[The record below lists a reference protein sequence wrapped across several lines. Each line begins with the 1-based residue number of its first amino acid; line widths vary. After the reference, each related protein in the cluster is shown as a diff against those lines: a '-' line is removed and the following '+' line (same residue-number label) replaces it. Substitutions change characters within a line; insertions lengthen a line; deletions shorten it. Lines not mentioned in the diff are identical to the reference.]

1 MDQIMKK
8 ILKYGFL
15 LGVLLMFHTSC
26 DKDFDEINTSKTGAT
41 AIDPVFQLNNAVIN
55 TSFPGAS
62 LVYEIG
68 IVQQIISPNSG
79 VLTGANY
86 NQDNRAS
93 TQALWQGYYRNVIR
107 NTRDVIART
116 QDVPNRSNLYNMA
129 RILQAYAFMVLTDS
143 YGDIPYTEGGNG
155 YIDQVFFPEYDAQ
168 EDIYPQI
175 IQELADASAALDPAG
190 SIEAADIL
198 YGGDVVKW
206 RKFGNSILLRAG
218 MRLSK
223 VEATTAQQIAA
234 QAFSAGVIM
243 ANADNAVMRHDNN
256 YTNPVGNTLNS
267 TEAAN
272 YYMPEPFVNHL
283 KANNDP
289 RLVSIAVR
297 YVGAKSGPEQVPAR
311 ASFDPDDQIGMPMG
325 HDNATIVPV
334 AASLGLASFYE
345 FTQIDRLR
353 MAGRTAPVFF
363 VTAAQTQ
370 LLLAEAKQRG
380 WITTAT
386 TAQEFYHN
394 GIRAHMEQLASYGAS
409 SAVATADID
418 AYIAAHPLA
427 ADNATAFQQIN
438 DEYWIASFLNGPEA
452 FANFRRSGY
461 PDLPPNPFP
470 GKDISGDFIRRLTY
484 PNSEI
489 SVNSDNV
496 NLAIAR
502 MGADDL
508 DTRVWWDVP

>member
-1 MDQIMKK
+1 MKK
-8 ILKYGFL
+8 IMKYSFL
-15 LGVLLMFHTSC
+15 LGALLIIHTSC
-26 DKDFDEINTSKTGAT
+26 DKEFDEINTSKTAAI

-55 TSFPGAS
+55 TSFPGAT

-68 IVQQIISPNSG
+68 IVQQIVSPNSG

-93 TQALWQGYYRNVIR
+93 TQALWQGYYRNVVR
-107 NTRDVIART
+107 NTRDVIDRT
-116 QDVPNRSNLYNMA
+116 KDDPTRSNLTNMA
-129 RILQAYAFMVLTDS
+129 RILQAYAFLMLTDS
-143 YGDIPYTEGGNG
+143 YGDIPYTEGGTG
-155 YIDQVFFPEYDAQ
+155 YIDQVFFPVYDSQ
-168 EDIYPQI
+168 ENIYPHI
-175 IQELADASAALDPAG
+175 ISELTQASAALSASG
-190 SIEAADIL
+190 KIETADIL
-198 YGGDVVKW
+198 YGGDVAKW
-206 RKFGNSILLRAG
+206 RMFGNSVLLRAG

-223 VEATTAQQIAA
+223 VNPTMAA
-234 QAFSAGVIM
+234 QVVNTALAAGVITS
-243 ANADNAVMRHDNN
+243 NDDNAVMRHDNN
-256 YTNPVGNTLNS
+256 YANPVGNTLNS

-272 YYMPEPFVNHL
+272 YYMTEPFVDRL

-289 RLVSIAVR
+289 RLASIAVR
-297 YVGAKSGPEQVPAR
+297 YVGAKSGPEQVADI
-311 ASFDPDDQIGMPMG
+311 ASSDPDDQVGMPMG

-334 AASLGLASFYE
+334 AAGKGLASFYD

-353 MAGRTAPVFF
+353 MAGRTAPAFF

-370 LLLAEAKQRG
+370 LLLAEARQRG
-380 WITTAT
+380 WVNSGPSA
-386 TAQEFYHN
+386 EELYHS
-394 GIRAHMEQLASYGAS
+394 GIRAHMEQLAAYGES
-409 SAVATADID
+409 SAVADADID
-418 AYIAAHPLA
+418 AYIADHQLA
-427 ADNATAFQQIN
+427 ADDETAFSQIN
-438 DEYWIASFLNGPEA
+438 HEYWVASFLNGPEA

-461 PDLPPNPFP
+461 PDLAPNPFP

-496 NLAIAR
+496 NAAIGR

>member
-1 MDQIMKK
+1 MKN
-8 ILKYGFL
+8 IFKYTFL
-15 LGVLLMFHTSC
+15 LGVLLTIHTSC
-26 DKDFDEINTSKTGAT
+26 DKDFDEINTSQT
-41 AIDPVFQLNNAVIN
+41 AAISIDPVFQLNNAVIN
-55 TSFPGAS
+55 TSFPGS
-62 LVYEIG
+62 TLVYEIG

-93 TQALWQGYYRNVIR
+93 TQALWQAYYRNVIR
-107 NTRDVIART
+107 NTRDVIERT
-116 QDVPNRSNLYNMA
+116 KDDPDRANLNNMA

-143 YGDIPYTEGGNG
+143 YGDIPYSQGGTG
-155 YIDQVFFPEYDAQ
+155 YIDQVFFPEYNSQ
-168 EDIYPQI
+168 EEIYPQL
-175 IQELADASAALDPAG
+175 IQEFTQASAALNASG
-190 SIEAADIL
+190 RIESADIL
-198 YGGDVVKW
+198 YGGNVDQWK
-206 RKFGNSILLRAG
+206 KFANSLLLRAG

-223 VEATTAQQIAA
+223 VEPTTAAQVANAA
-234 QAFSAGVIM
+234 FQAGVIM
-243 ANADNAVMRHDNN
+243 DNTDNAVMRHDNN
-256 YTNPVGNTLNS
+256 YLNPVGNTLNS

-272 YYMPEPFVNHL
+272 FYMPEPFVNHL
-283 KANNDP
+283 KSNNDP
-289 RLVSIAVR
+289 RLSSIAIR
-297 YVGAKSGPEQVPAR
+297 YVGAKSGPEQVPAIG
-311 ASFDPDDQIGMPMG
+311 SSDPDDQIGMPMG

-334 AASLGLASFYE
+334 AANLGLASFYD

-353 MAGRTAPVFF
+353 MAGRFAPAFF

-394 GIRAHMEQLASYGAS
+394 GIRAHMRQLAIYGAS
-409 SAVATADID
+409 SAVAEADID

-427 ADNATAFQQIN
+427 ADNATAFEQIN
-438 DEYWIASFLNGPEA
+438 NEYWIASFLNGPEA

-489 SVNSDNV
+489 SVNTDNV
-496 NLAIAR
+496 NVAIAR

>member
-1 MDQIMKK
+1 MKK
-8 ILKYGFL
+8 IFRHTFL
-15 LGVLLMFHTSC
+15 LGVLLMIQTSC
-26 DKDFDEINTSKTGAT
+26 DQNFDEINTNKTAPT
-41 AIDPVFQLNNAVIN
+41 SIDPVFQLNNAVIN

-62 LVYEIG
+62 LQYEIG

-107 NTRDVIART
+107 NTRDIIDRT
-116 QDVPNRSNLYNMA
+116 AGNPDRSNLYNMA

-143 YGDIPYTEGGNG
+143 YGDIPYTQGGTG
-155 YIDQVFFPEYDAQ
+155 YLDQVFFPVYDAQ
-168 EDIYPQI
+168 EDIYPQL
-175 IQELADASAALDPAG
+175 IQEFAEASAALNA
-190 SIEAADIL
+190 SARIETADIL
-198 YGGDVVKW
+198 YGGNVDKW
-206 RKFGNSILLRAG
+206 RKFGNSLLLRAG

-223 VEATTAQQIAA
+223 VDQSQAA
-234 QAFSAGVIM
+234 QVANAAFQAGVIM
-243 ANADNAVMRHDNN
+243 DNADNAVMRHDNN
-256 YTNPVGNTLNS
+256 YVNPVGNTLNS

-272 YYMPEPFVNHL
+272 FYMTEPFVNHL
-283 KANNDP
+283 KNNNDP
-289 RLVSIAVR
+289 RLSAIAIR
-297 YVGAKSGPEQVPAR
+297 YVGAKSGPEQVPAIG
-311 ASFDPDDQIGMPMG
+311 STDPDDQIGMPMG

-334 AASLGLASFYE
+334 ASSLGLASFYD
-345 FTQIDRLR
+345 FTQADRLR
-353 MAGRTAPVFF
+353 VAGRFAPAFF

-386 TAQEFYHN
+386 TAQQFYHN
-394 GIRAHMEQLASYGAS
+394 GIRAHMQQLSSYGAS
-409 SAVATADID
+409 SAIAQADID

-427 ADNATAFQQIN
+427 ADNATAFEQIN

-489 SVNSDNV
+489 SVNTDNV
-496 NLAIAR
+496 NVAIAR